1 MGEWSFNFRSPER
14 LSLRLEV
21 AALEGEAEAD
31 LMTGR
36 YRYRAGSP
44 DWVEAEAPPALP
56 AYGFVGMREC
66 VAAFLGAV
74 RGEGASLTGPDV
86 LGRVHAAVTAFD
98 ESVRSGGSAE
108 VPS

>member
-1 MGEWSFNFRSPER
+1 MGARPRFERAVEAGSALVEYDGAVGEWSFNFRSPER

-44 DWVEAEAPPALP
+44 DWVEAEAPP
-56 AYGFVGMREC
+56 G
-66 VAAFLGAV
+66 AAIVRV
-74 RGEGASLTGPDV
+74 RGDAGVRRGLPGRSEGRG
-86 LGRVHAAVTAFD
+86 
-98 ESVRSGGSAE
+98 
-108 VPS
+108 